1 MHSARSQA
9 PWFGYSS
16 FRKGIIWARQIMVD
30 VGFGAL
36 VKEFDERIGRRPTT
50 ALLVLV
56 FLAVFAV
63 CLNTVYSVLVAP
75 MLPALEILLDAL
87 RDSPP
92 LTFSR
97 IAMGLAFGL
106 GWVIVWLTG
115 IILAIRVTLFVRR
128 RNERLESQKTT
139 EGHQP

>member
-1 MHSARSQA
+1 
-9 PWFGYSS
+9 
-16 FRKGIIWARQIMVD
+16 MVD